1 MKFSGK
7 SQESLSSPISFI
19 RTHSFLI
26 LFSLA
31 LIKDSNLSFS
41 VDEDE
46 KIENMVGADVDEPMC
61 FEGSKLGRFTSVG
74 SDK

>member
-1 MKFSGK
+1 MSCQAAHLVEVMKFSGK

-46 KIENMVGADVDEPMC
+46 KIEKMAGAD
-61 FEGSKLGRFTSVG
+61 
-74 SDK
+74 